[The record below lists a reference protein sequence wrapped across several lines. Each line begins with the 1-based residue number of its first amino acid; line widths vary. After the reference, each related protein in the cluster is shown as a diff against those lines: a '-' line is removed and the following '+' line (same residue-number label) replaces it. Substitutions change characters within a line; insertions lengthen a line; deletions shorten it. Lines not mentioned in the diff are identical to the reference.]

1 MKKMKL
7 FLVDDDRDFV
17 ESIVEVLEDK
27 GYEVESAFSGAE
39 ALQRLSETDFDL
51 TLMDVR
57 MPGMNGV
64 ECLYEIRKT
73 KPDIKVILMTAYSI
87 QELLS
92 RAIEEEA
99 IGIPNK
105 PFPVEDLL
113 EILRREQAAPL
124 ILVADDDPDFVN
136 SIKEILSENGYSIET
151 ARTGQGCTSRM

>member
-64 ECLYEIRKT
+64 ESLV
-73 KPDIKVILMTAYSI
+73 PGLM
-87 QELLS
+87 L
-92 RAIEEEA
+92 
-99 IGIPNK
+99 
-105 PFPVEDLL
+105 
-113 EILRREQAAPL
+113 L
-124 ILVADDDPDFVN
+124 ILKN
-136 SIKEILSENGYSIET
+136 LKLT
-151 ARTGQGCTSRM
+151 